1 MGEERKRRPRT
12 LLPGDGD
19 VGAPR
24 QIFNC
29 DRPGQVP
36 GRSHSEIRGT
46 LRLHGGGEVR
56 DDSPVRRSYPSKS
69 FPGGSPARGSG
80 RPRRRGNPNPA
91 RPLADRA
98 PPAAENCPSDHGP
111 VYAPRAGPHRS
122 QRQWKGRDMSDRSL
136 RANDRA
142 GAPVPR
148 GFRQAA
154 CFQWFATSRR
164 GSGRDFRG
172 VFGPFRSISVRDSPA
187 KSGIVR
193 HGWRLGPPAAVC
205 APLVRPGK
213 SRGAGLTDSR
223 MRPLGQVLRSCF
235 RAFPAAL

>member
-1 MGEERKRRPRT
+1 MREERKRRPRT

-24 QIFNC
+24 QTF
-29 DRPGQVP
+29 QL
-36 GRSHSEIRGT
+36 RSPWPSPRAIAFGNSGD
-46 LRLHGGGEVR
+46 LAAAGGDVR

-111 VYAPRAGPHRS
+111 VYAPRADPHRS

-193 HGWRLGPPAAVC
+193 HGWRPGPPAAVC